1 MIKGYGNVRRRTMN
15 AFSRFLDNI
24 IIPLAEFE
32 QKNRR
37 SFNLTLEIGEQ
48 TLKLISTSTDGID
61 KAEKLAGDV
70 LQGKAA

>member
-1 MIKGYGNVRRRTMN
+1 
-15 AFSRFLDNI
+15 
-24 IIPLAEFE
+24 
-32 QKNRR
+32 
-37 SFNLTLEIGEQ
+37 LEIGEQ